1 MLTLLDCGE
10 LSGADYDKATEKIA
24 DSTGDPYEDYPEDQ
38 GAELPGEQI
47 LKIATDL
54 KDMGNKAFKGG
65 DNIIGLAKYE
75 KGVRYLHEY
84 PAPQDNDPPELGQQ
98 LTSLK
103 FSLYNNSA
111 LLQNKMQDYEG
122 AVKSATYALNLEGV
136 GESER
141 GKAYFRRAQARSAKK
156 ADDEA
161 IADLQ
166 EAQKLVPGD
175 AAIKRELEA
184 ATKRLADRKKKEKAA
199 YKKFF
204 D

>member
-1 MLTLLDCGE
+1 MRTDCGE
-10 LSGADYDKATEKIA
+10 LSGPDYDKAADKIP

-38 GAELPGEQI
+38 GAELSGEQI
-47 LKIATDL
+47 LKIASEL
-54 KDMGNKAFKGG
+54 KDLGNKAFKGG

-122 AVKSATYALNLEGV
+122 AVKSASYALNLEGI
-136 GESER
+136 GDADR

-156 ADDEA
+156 ANEEA
-161 IADLQ
+161 IKDFE

-175 AAIKRELEA
+175 AAIKRELET
-184 ATKRLADRKKKEKAA
+184 ATKRLAERKKKEKAA